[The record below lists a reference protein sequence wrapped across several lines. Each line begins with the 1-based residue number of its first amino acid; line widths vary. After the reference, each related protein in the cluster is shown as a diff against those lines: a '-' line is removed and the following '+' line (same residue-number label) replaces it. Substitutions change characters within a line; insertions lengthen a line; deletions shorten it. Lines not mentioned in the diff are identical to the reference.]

1 MCSIELRNQR
11 VGIIERTRAMKRK
24 LLRDFAIDYAIGGRI
39 GGENEKATV
48 KVESSPASFSI
59 KADDEPLGV
68 LANAAIEEV
77 STKISRY
84 GDEDFPIE
92 LNRDEWAPLLVTER
106 RKERHRRAMN
116 SQI

>member
-1 MCSIELRNQR
+1 MHHAEATGTLCAAGLPGLAHFRGVVCSIELRNQR
-11 VGIIERTRAMKRK
+11 AGIIERTRAMKRK

-77 STKISRY
+77 RTKISRY

-92 LNRDEWAPLLVTER
+92 LN
-106 RKERHRRAMN
+106 
-116 SQI
+116 